1 MAGVNRQDF
10 DDILKAVARRTK
22 QDVEIDDLG
31 KALKIPSYDIQSA
44 QKRNSQ
50 DHSHMGSLELLR
62 DWMQR
67 QNSSTMRQ
75 TLIDALVKIKRN
87 DILEECF
94 PEDGADTVTEPTKKK
109 PASRTSGLLTGRM
122 TNLMEMKLNKIG
134 DAVGDDE
141 NLAALG
147 LRLGFQQSKVNLFLA
162 TNRVDG
168 KVSSKG
174 TKNMLSAWSKKTPGK
189 DQVRELSDALADV
202 ELGHIAEEYLQ

>member
-122 TNLMEMKLNKIG
+122 TPLTDLELIEIA
-134 DAVGDDE
+134 DALGNHVK
-141 NLAALG
+141 LAALG
-147 LRLGFQQSKVNLFLA
+147 LHLGFIESEVDMFLA

-168 KVSSKG
+168 IVSSKG
-174 TKNMLSAWSKKTPGK
+174 TKNMLSAWRNNTPGA
-189 DQVRELSDALADV
+189 DQAKKLWDALVAAK
-202 ELGHIAEEYLQ
+202 LGYVAEKHLK